1 MSIESVDRHEP
12 DVDLRRELVEAGV
25 LVWRVRIAGG
35 DIVVTDAGRPRL
47 VDASFVPLGL
57 ADAVRARRDDVLCYL
72 GAAAVDAEVI
82 LGVDAPVDDDVG
94 LERLLAAFP
103 GATLVEECDGST

>member
-1 MSIESVDRHEP
+1 MDQGERSVE
-12 DVDLRRELVEAGV
+12 LGRELVEAGV
-25 LVWRVRIAGG
+25 LVWRVRLAGG
-35 DIVVTDAGRPRL
+35 DLVVTDAGRLRL

-72 GAAAVDAEVI
+72 GAAPVDAEVI

>member
-1 MSIESVDRHEP
+1 MDQGERSVE
-12 DVDLRRELVEAGV
+12 LGREFVEAGV
-25 LVWRVRIAGG
+25 LVWRVRLAGG
-35 DIVVTDAGRPRL
+35 DLVVTDAGRLRL